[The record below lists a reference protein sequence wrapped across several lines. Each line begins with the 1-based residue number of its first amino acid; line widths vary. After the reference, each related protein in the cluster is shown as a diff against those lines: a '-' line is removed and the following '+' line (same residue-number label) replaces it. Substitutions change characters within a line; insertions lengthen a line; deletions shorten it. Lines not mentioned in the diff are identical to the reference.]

1 MKEKDQTIEG
11 LRAISILAIIFHH
24 AKINFSNSY
33 FLPGGYLGIDIF
45 FILSGYLAALKLIN
59 EKSKNFSRK
68 FLLFLD
74 RRLKRVLPSLLFMT
88 LVTYFFFLNILVPE
102 QLLNYSDSIIA
113 SNLFLS
119 NYFYYYLEFFFGENN
134 TLLIPFFHTSFLSIF
149 IQGTI
154 LIILI
159 FIFTIFIKK

>member
-1 MKEKDQTIEG
+1 MNEKKDQTIEG
-11 LRAISILAIIFHH
+11 LRAISIVAIIFYH

-74 RRLKRVLPSLLFMT
+74 RRLKRVLHLCLAD
-88 LVTYFFFLNILVPE
+88 L
-102 QLLNYSDSIIA
+102 
-113 SNLFLS
+113 
-119 NYFYYYLEFFFGENN
+119 
-134 TLLIPFFHTSFLSIF
+134 
-149 IQGTI
+149 
-154 LIILI
+154 
-159 FIFTIFIKK
+159 